1 MWLSGF
7 NNSFITY
14 LSEINMEAFLKS
26 IPYSGPLLKITILI
40 LLILIIK
47 LFLKILKKLL
57 PRVIKKKSVQYH
69 IQDITALMS
78 GLIFLALA
86 IIFFAIEIKEFPIPF
101 SIIGAGIAFSL
112 QEVIASLAGRIVIVT
127 TGLYHIGD
135 RIQIGEIQ
143 GDVINIGFMRTSLM
157 EIGNWVKADLY
168 SGRIIHLTNSS
179 VLKENVVNYS
189 EAFPFVWDEIIVPV
203 RYGSNQ
209 HVAREILLT
218 ITNQIVATYKV
229 SAKEKWKNV
238 KEQYMIEMPSFDPVV
253 TLIANDN
260 WLEFTLRYLVPY
272 NERRSTKDKLFLN
285 IVDMFAQTE
294 GEVEFASM
302 TIEITNFPK
311 LAVDISKPAP

>member
-1 MWLSGF
+1 
-7 NNSFITY
+7 
-14 LSEINMEAFLKS
+14 MEAFLKS
-26 IPYSGPLLKITILI
+26 IPYSGSLLKITILI

-57 PRVIKKKSVQYH
+57 PHIIKKKSIQYH
-69 IQDITALMS
+69 IQDISALIS

-86 IIFFAIEIKEFPIPF
+86 VIFFAIEIKEFPIPF

-189 EAFPFVWDEIIVPV
+189 GTFPFVWDEIVVPV

-209 HVAREILLT
+209 HVARQILLT
-218 ITNQIVATYKV
+218 ITNQIVAQYKI

-238 KEQYMIEMPSFDPVV
+238 KEQYMIEIPSFDPVV

-285 IVDMFAQTE
+285 IVDAFAQTE

-311 LAVDISKPAP
+311 LAVDISKPENKTLNQ

>member
-238 KEQYMIEMPSFDPVV
+238 KEQYMIEMPSFDPAV

-260 WLEFTLRYLVPY
+260 WLEFNTCCFFR
-272 NERRSTKDKLFLN
+272 
-285 IVDMFAQTE
+285 
-294 GEVEFASM
+294 
-302 TIEITNFPK
+302 TI
-311 LAVDISKPAP
+311 